1 MKRVIRVFAAIVS
14 LALLLGCLAG
24 CGGDAQPEVQQPN
37 AQPTED
43 QPAVEETVNPDGLG
57 GREVK
62 FAVWGFNYDSM
73 TQSEAGRML
82 LQRLEDLEAKYDC
95 TITVLSIPV
104 DISFD
109 AIYKAI
115 AAGDSVCDLI
125 DLPQPLTWVAPLKGG
140 YLVELNQFGL
150 DLQNDQLDTQIMEM
164 ITYGDKVYGV
174 ASKDENHFMNQVCY
188 FNKRLVEEAGY
199 NPEDLYKWQEEGT
212 WTWDKFHEIAAKIS
226 QLSTGNQKIWGT
238 VQNDSLLFNNLV
250 ISNNTDWFKKTEEG
264 VVFNASDPNV
274 LQAVDFLKEL
284 YDDGCFPLET
294 TAGDAKLFY
303 SGTVGFL
310 FDYVERVQWPGNQ
323 QSMTDDYGMIMIPKG
338 PNADTYYSMNNYYGV
353 KAVLKNAQDP
363 DKLAKLIYDFCLP
376 YEGGTD
382 PEVMRESFVRD
393 AESLYVFDLFDEA
406 TVITAQA
413 LGSPVREDFQMA
425 VAGQVLPG
433 ASTVMSIIDEMQG
446 TYDNALKETWNIPVE

>member
-1 MKRVIRVFAAIVS
+1 MKRVLRILAAIVS

-24 CGGDAQPEVQQPN
+24 CGNN
-37 AQPTED
+37 AAPVEPVDD
-43 QPAVEETVNPDGLG
+43 QPADNQPEIQETVNPDGFG

-62 FAVWGFNYDSM
+62 FAVWGFDYDTM
-73 TQSEAGRML
+73 TQSEAGRQL

-95 TITVLSIPV
+95 TITVLSIPA

-140 YLVELNQFGL
+140 YLVDLNQYGL
-150 DLQNDQLDTQIMEM
+150 DLKNNQLDTQVMDM

-174 ASKDENHFMNQVCY
+174 ASKDENYFMNQVCY

-212 WTWDKFHEIAAKIS
+212 WTWEKFHEVATKIS

-238 VQNDSLLFNNLV
+238 VQNDALLFNNLV
-250 ISNNTDWFKKTEEG
+250 VSNNTDWFKKTDEG
-264 VVFNASDPNV
+264 VTFNASDPNV
-274 LQAVDFLKEL
+274 LQAIDFMKEL

-294 TAGDAKLFY
+294 TQSDAKLFY

-310 FDYVERVQWPGNQ
+310 FDYVERVQWPANQ

-338 PNADTYYSMNNYYGV
+338 PNADSYYSMNNYYGV
-353 KAVLKNAQDP
+353 KAVLKNAADP
-363 DKLAKLIYDFCLP
+363 EKLANLIYDFCLP
-376 YEGGTD
+376 YEDGTD

-393 AESLYVFDLFDEA
+393 AESLKVFEYFADC
-406 TVITAQA
+406 TIITSQA
-413 LGSPVREDFQMA
+413 LGSPVREDFQRA
-425 VAGQVLPG
+425 IVEQVLTG
-433 ASTVMSIIDEMQG
+433 ANTVMSIIDEMQG